1 MNSGTLRTRG
11 IAPWAS
17 QRPSSRSGIRAE
29 GRARTGLRISHLVT
43 AAVFLGQLFVVFAAE
58 AQAGNLDFAEFAQAL
73 RAYQEK
79 PSPETAAG
87 VRALLPAEG
96 PIKFDD
102 SPQSRSAREELED
115 ALPVLEEQVQALDRD
130 AIRLGLNLRALADGP
145 ILQSLDVILG
155 RLITTDARVFLQELL
170 RWRTQLP
177 LRTLGQIVG
186 TLGKEY
192 AEEDRAAACAEIERR
207 IDALLAVNEAALT
220 QARDQCVNELRQR
233 RPRCG

>member
-1 MNSGTLRTRG
+1 
-11 IAPWAS
+11 
-17 QRPSSRSGIRAE
+17 
-29 GRARTGLRISHLVT
+29 V
-43 AAVFLGQLFVVFAAE
+43 VFLGQLLLAFAARS
-58 AQAGNLDFAEFAQAL
+58 QAGDVDLVELTQAL

-96 PIKFDD
+96 RIKFDD
-102 SPQSRSAREELED
+102 SPQSRSARAELEG

-130 AIRLGLNLRALADGP
+130 AIRLGLNLRALAEGQ
-145 ILQSLDVILG
+145 ISQSLDIILG
-155 RLITTDARVFLQELL
+155 RLITTDAKVFLQELL

-192 AEEDRAAACAEIERR
+192 AEEDRAAVCAEIERR
-207 IDALLAVNEAALT
+207 IDALLAVSEGYLT